1 VTCFRPGPS
10 GNGCES
16 TGADLRPYTP
26 VVADESIDV
35 LVETPKG
42 SRVKYEWDDD
52 RGAIRFDRRLVTATV
67 FPADYGRVA
76 DAIGADGETLD
87 AVVLTEH
94 GTFPGCWVRARP
106 VGVFWIAY
114 DDVREAKVLAVPEGD
129 PDYADVLDIDDLP
142 TSQREEISH
151 FFEVYKDL
159 GPGRALTAAG
169 YDGQAVALEVI
180 SDARRA
186 AQF

>member
-1 VTCFRPGPS
+1 MWP
-10 GNGCES
+10 
-16 TGADLRPYTP
+16 D
-26 VVADESIDV
+26 
-35 LVETPKG
+35 
-42 SRVKYEWDDD
+42 
-52 RGAIRFDRRLVTATV
+52 
-67 FPADYGRVA
+67 PADNEHNRRWVRDYWN
-76 DAIGADGETLD
+76 AI
-87 AVVLTEH
+87 H
-94 GTFPGCWVRARP
+94 PGCWVRARP

-114 DDVREAKVLAVPEGD
+114 DDVREAKVLAVPDGD

-186 AQF
+186 AQL